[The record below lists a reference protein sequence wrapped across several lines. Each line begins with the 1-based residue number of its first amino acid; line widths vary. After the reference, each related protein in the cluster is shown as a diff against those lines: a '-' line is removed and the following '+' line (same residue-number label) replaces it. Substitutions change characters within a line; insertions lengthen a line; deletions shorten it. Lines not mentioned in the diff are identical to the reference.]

1 MILYDLR
8 EGETTRLGEVIYVEE
23 GSGFLN
29 NDRFLQIISSL
40 GYQLVLDEDDRK
52 HLLKALKEK

>member
-8 EGETTRLGEVIYVEE
+8 EGEPTMLGEVIYVEE
-23 GSGFLN
+23 GRGFLN
-29 NDRFLQIISSL
+29 NDRFIQIISSL